1 MKGSINLKRF
11 LPIVLSILWLVLA
24 VFLSLQNGSGTGE
37 LSRSLTRWLVDLL
50 SCFGLNLDFTTFHVF
65 LRIAAH
71 FIVFFVLGMLFAW
84 SLNAWGATRI
94 WHVLLTLAVVTAI
107 AVLVEVG
114 KLWIPGRHLQWN
126 EALLNV
132 IGAWCGSGI
141 WQIGKAIVRISPRR

>member
-11 LPIVLSILWLVLA
+11 LSIILSALWLALA
-24 VFLSLQNGSGTGE
+24 VFLSLQNGSGTGA
-37 LSRSLTRWLVDLL
+37 LSEGLTKWLVDGLNRI
-50 SCFGLNLDFTTFHVF
+50 GLNLNFTTFHAF

-71 FIVFFVLGMLFAW
+71 FIVFFVLGVLFAW
-84 SLNAWGATRI
+84 SLNVWGAIRI
-94 WHVLLTLAVVTAI
+94 WHVLATLVVVTAI

-132 IGAWCGSGI
+132 IGAWCGIVI
-141 WQIGKAIVRISPRR
+141 WQIGVVPAREK